1 EIAAQQNILLT
12 KLVGVNAH
20 LPGDAVDRALDP
32 PCRLDLTRGARMT
45 RRYFVGIDAA
55 AVYAQVWNAIATP
68 RGDDR
73 VVRRGRAAGDVSP
86 GVDDQVHIER
96 RQSPV
101 GFDAN
106 LGFKHFSMARILSE
120 AMLLRRNQSHG
131 AANLAR
137 EKNRRIVRRR
147 RDL

>member
-1 EIAAQQNILLT
+1 
-12 KLVGVNAH
+12 VGIDAH

-45 RRYFVGIDAA
+45 CRHFIGIDAA
-55 AVYAQVWNAIATP
+55 TLNPQVRNAIATP

-73 VVRRGRAAGDVSP
+73 VVRGGRPTGDVGS

-101 GFDAN
+101 AFYTN
-106 LGFKHFSMARILSE
+106 LGLEHFSMARILPK
-120 AMLLRRNQSHG
+120 AMLLRRN
-131 AANLAR
+131 
-137 EKNRRIVRRR
+137 
-147 RDL
+147 